1 MCMFAFNIHVAL
13 SYTYSLILLFKKI
26 CLFCSGYVLF
36 CKIQA
41 CTKNMLG
48 QKTASLLF
56 QNIPPPPCISK
67 SFLIRDS
74 ELADYKLLCR
84 NKISTQIPQTATS
97 FMIKY
102 LFSGK
107 VHVWSVYNIS
117 FTKLYA
123 FYQNFIGK
131 TYFAR
136 GKSDFFLLVKNHNG
150 NPAIKKALINTIKES
165 YQIRFVRIFYLN
177 N

>member
-1 MCMFAFNIHVAL
+1 MCTFALNIHVAL
-13 SYTYSLILLFKKI
+13 SYIYSPILLFKKF
-26 CLFCSGYVLF
+26 CLLCSGYVLF

-84 NKISTQIPQTATS
+84 NKISTQTPQMATS
-97 FMIKY
+97 FIIKY
-102 LFSGK
+102 LFSGQ
-107 VHVWSVYNIS
+107 VHVWSVYNVSHNLLSCMLSI
-117 FTKLYA
+117 K
-123 FYQNFIGK
+123 
-131 TYFAR
+131 
-136 GKSDFFLLVKNHNG
+136 FL
-150 NPAIKKALINTIKES
+150 
-165 YQIRFVRIFYLN
+165 
-177 N
+177 